1 MHVHVALSSDDN
13 YAQHLTVTLYSL
25 LINVSAQNF
34 YHLHVLD
41 GGITVQNKEKILA
54 SLKKFSNQEIKFY
67 QIDKSVFKNSQK
79 ILHINEM
86 SYFRILLPK
95 ILTKLE
101 KVLYLDSDLL
111 IFKDVAEIFKI
122 NLKENEF
129 LAASQIFHPNYQK
142 VLSKQFKASLFLC
155 FNAGVLLMNLQAMKK
170 DNSTKKLM
178 DFSRINASKLLAAD
192 QDVFNIVM
200 ANQIKKLDSAWNVG
214 SYVFYAKDH
223 SYCQLNVKKF
233 EQLKHDPGI
242 IHFDGAKPWSFGHFH
257 PYKKKYFQILD
268 QTAFKF
274 WRPKFNLK
282 SLVVNY
288 SFYLA
293 TQIMNLLPNKIYK
306 IVETYYLKNNFLEKR
321 YRESN
326 L

>member
-1 MHVHVALSSDDN
+1 MHVHIALSADDN
-13 YAQHLTVTLYSL
+13 YAQHLAVTLYSL
-25 LINVSAQNF
+25 LSNTSEQNF
-34 YHLHVLD
+34 YQLHVLD
-41 GGITVQNKEKILA
+41 GGITAQNKEKILA
-54 SLKKFSNQEIKFY
+54 SLKKFSNQKISFY
-67 QIDKSVFKNSQK
+67 QIDKNVFKDSQK

-95 ILTKLE
+95 ILVNLK
-101 KVLYLDSDLL
+101 KVLYLDCDLL
-111 IFKDVAEIFKI
+111 IFKDVANIFKI
-122 NLKENEF
+122 NLKESEF
-129 LAASQIFHPNYQK
+129 LVASQIFHPNYQK
-142 VLSKQFKASLFLC
+142 VLSKQFNKNLSLC
-155 FNAGVLLMNLQAMKK
+155 FNAGVLLMNLQVMRK
-170 DNSTKKLM
+170 NNLTKELM
-178 DFSRINASKLLAAD
+178 DFSRLNANKLLAAD

-200 ANQIKKLDSAWNVG
+200 NNKVKRLDPTWNVS

-223 SYCQLNVKKF
+223 SYCQLGTKKF
-233 EQLKHDPGI
+233 KSLKNNPSI
-242 IHFDGAKPWSFGHFH
+242 IHFDGAKPWSFGHLH

-288 SFYLA
+288 SFYLVA
-293 TQIMNLLPNKIYK
+293 QIMNLLPNKIYK
-306 IVETYYLKNNFLEKR
+306 IVEHYYLQNNFLEKR

>member
-41 GGITVQNKEKILA
+41 GGITAQNKEKILA

-86 SYFRILLPK
+86 SYFRILLSK

-142 VLSKQFKASLFLC
+142 VLSKQFNKNLSLC
-155 FNAGVLLMNLQAMKK
+155 FNAGVLLMNLQAMRK
-170 DNSTKKLM
+170 NNLTKELM
-178 DFSRINASKLLAAD
+178 NFSRLNANKLLAAD

-200 ANQIKKLDSAWNVG
+200 NSKVKKLDPTWNVG
-214 SYVFYAKDH
+214 SYIFYAKNH
-223 SYCQLNVKKF
+223 TYCQLNQTKF
-233 EQLKHDPGI
+233 KELKNNPGI
-242 IHFDGAKPWSFGHFH
+242 IHFDGAKPWSFGHLH
-257 PYKKKYFQILD
+257 LYKKKYFQILD
-268 QTAFKF
+268 QTAFKN

-282 SLVVNY
+282 SLVANY

-306 IVETYYLKNNFLEKR
+306 IVEHYYLKNNFLEKR

>member
-1 MHVHVALSSDDN
+1 MHVHVALSADDN

-25 LINVSAQNF
+25 LINASAQNF

-41 GGITVQNKEKILA
+41 GGITAQNKEKILT
-54 SLKKFSNQEIKFY
+54 SLKKFSNQKIKFY
-67 QIDKSVFKNSQK
+67 QIDKSIFKDSQK

-95 ILTKLE
+95 ILTKIE
-101 KVLYLDSDLL
+101 KVLYLDADLL
-111 IFKDVAEIFKI
+111 IFNDVAEIFKI
-122 NLKENEF
+122 NLKKNEF
-129 LAASQIFHPNYQK
+129 LAASQIFHPNYQS
-142 VLSKQFKASLFLC
+142 VLSKQFKTSLSFC
-155 FNAGVLLMNLQAMKK
+155 FNAGVLLMNLQAMRK
-170 DNSTKKLM
+170 DNSTRKLM

-200 ANQIKKLDSAWNVG
+200 NNGVKKLDSTWNVS

-223 SYCQLNVKKF
+223 SYCQLGTKKF
-233 EQLKHDPGI
+233 KSLKNNPSI
-242 IHFDGAKPWSFGHFH
+242 IHFDGAKPWSFGHLH

-288 SFYLA
+288 SFYLVA
-293 TQIMNLLPNKIYK
+293 QIMNLLPNKIYK
-306 IVETYYLKNNFLEKR
+306 IVEHYYLQNNFLEKR